1 MDLGVV
7 LQTTPPSA
15 RVVDLAKTAETYGF
29 SHVWT
34 FDSHILWQE
43 PYVIHSRILAE
54 TRNITVGPMV
64 TNPATRDWT
73 VTAST
78 YATLNEMYG
87 NRTVCGIG
95 RGDSAVRVTN
105 GAPTTL
111 KTLREA
117 VHVIR
122 ELANGRS
129 VDYNGSELR
138 FPWASKSRC
147 EVWVAAYGPKALALT
162 GEIGDGF
169 ILQLADPSIVEWT
182 IKAVRDAAAGAGRNP
197 DDITICVA
205 APAYVT
211 DGSDAHH
218 VYARDQCRWFGG
230 MVGNH
235 VADIVTRYGEDAPV
249 PKALTDYIKGR
260 EGYDYNEHGQA
271 GSTHTTF
278 VPDEIVDRFCIIGP
292 VAEQVRRLEQLKQ
305 LGVDQYAIY
314 LQHDAKDETLRAYG
328 EQVMPA
334 IAGAVRAKS

>member
-235 VADIVTRYGEDAPV
+235 VADIVARYGEDAPV
-249 PKALTDYIKGR
+249 PRPTTSRVARDTTTT
-260 EGYDYNEHGQA
+260 
-271 GSTHTTF
+271 STAK
-278 VPDEIVDRFCIIGP
+278 P
-292 VAEQVRRLEQLKQ
+292 VAPTPHSCRTKSSTGSASSVLSPSTSGGSSNSSNSASTSTRSTCNTTRRTKHF
-305 LGVDQYAIY
+305 V
-314 LQHDAKDETLRAYG
+314 HTVSR
-328 EQVMPA
+328 
-334 IAGAVRAKS
+334 